1 MKTIKFSI
9 SKWLNI
15 QEDEFNFSRPT
26 VKLLHFFQMKCRGCV
41 IYGIPEAKE
50 MAEIFQGKDFEVV
63 GIHSVFEHHEEM
75 MEPDLRKFLNDQN
88 ITFPIGIDRHIADH
102 WMPETMKSL
111 NLQGT
116 PTTILLDKKGQIR
129 LQSFGVVGSER
140 LQKSIEVL
148 LAESP

>member
-15 QEDEFNFSRPT
+15 EEEEFNFSRPT

-41 IYGIPEAKE
+41 VYGIPEAKE
-50 MAEIFQGKDFEVV
+50 MAEAFQGRDFEVV

-75 MEPDLRKFLNDQN
+75 TESHLREFLKEQDVL
-88 ITFPIGIDRHIADH
+88 FPIGIDSYKEGH
-102 WMPETMKSL
+102 WMPETMKNL

-116 PTTILLDKKGQIR
+116 PTTILLDKKGHIR
-129 LQSFGVVGSER
+129 LQTFGVVGAER
-140 LQKSIEVL
+140 LKKSIEVL
-148 LAESP
+148 LNESP

>member
-15 QEDEFNFSRPT
+15 SEEEFDFSRPT

-50 MAEIFQGKDFEVV
+50 MAEIFKGKDFEVV
-63 GIHSVFEHHEEM
+63 GIHSVFEHHEDMTESHLQ
-75 MEPDLRKFLNDQN
+75 EFLREHKV
-88 ITFPIGIDRHIADH
+88 IFPIGIDSHKEDH

-116 PTTILLDKKGQIR
+116 PTTILLDRKGQIR
-129 LQSFGVVGSER
+129 LQTFGVVGSDR

-148 LAESP
+148 LTESP